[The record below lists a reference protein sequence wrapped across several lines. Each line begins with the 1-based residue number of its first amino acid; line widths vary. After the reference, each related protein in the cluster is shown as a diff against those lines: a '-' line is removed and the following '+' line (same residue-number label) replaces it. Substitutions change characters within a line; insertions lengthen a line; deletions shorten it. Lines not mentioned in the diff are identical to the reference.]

1 MLLSQA
7 VASHSIRMAV
17 FMAKK
22 RAKSAKVTCV
32 FRLLLAEPFLS
43 DLAFEPC
50 RLIGGPLHL

>member
-1 MLLSQA
+1 MLLSQP

-22 RAKSAKVTCV
+22 RAKSAKAACL
-32 FRLLLAEPFLS
+32 FRLLRAEPFLS
-43 DLAFEPC
+43 DLAFEPY